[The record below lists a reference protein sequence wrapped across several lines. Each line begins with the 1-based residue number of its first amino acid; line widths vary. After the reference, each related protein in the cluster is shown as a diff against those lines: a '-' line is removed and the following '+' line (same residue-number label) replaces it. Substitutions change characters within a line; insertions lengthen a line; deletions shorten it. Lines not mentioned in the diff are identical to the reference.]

1 MSTVRYKDMH
11 QKLMNYAIYMNWSPF
26 LVLSQ
31 VEPVP
36 TNDNLLARNNYV
48 SFLYWSDLN
57 IRCVGKTVS
66 QNGNRKSII
75 KAQLKLQVSTTQ
87 HPILGCRNV
96 LKLATPD

>member
-36 TNDNLLARNNYV
+36 TKDNLLARNNYV
-48 SFLYWSDLN
+48 SFLYRSD
-57 IRCVGKTVS
+57 
-66 QNGNRKSII
+66 
-75 KAQLKLQVSTTQ
+75 
-87 HPILGCRNV
+87 
-96 LKLATPD
+96 